1 MGQVVSRSGS
11 TPSWRRYL
19 RFWGH
24 DPARDL
30 DDELRFH
37 LEARYDEYVATGM
50 NPAAAR
56 SEAERRFGSV
66 DAVRDQCVAI
76 DSQWERS
83 RTMADMFHIL
93 VADLRYAVRQLRR
106 NPSLSI
112 AAILC
117 FALGIGANTSIFSV
131 VDAVLFR
138 PLPFPDADRLV
149 MIGESL
155 PKFGG
160 VNTGSISSPEYLDY
174 KQLNGRIF
182 KSSAIY
188 DNSSFVLTGNGE
200 PERIYGAVASAS
212 LFDVLQ
218 VKAAHGR
225 TFLPNEDR
233 IGGPDVVVLSDALW
247 RRRFDSDPAIV
258 GRTIALDGRRF
269 TIVGVMPPGFAFPL
283 PGIGKRV
290 AELFAPFVPTADEQR
305 TRGNVYNT
313 HFVARLAPG
322 VSIDAARSAAQ
333 QIAKRF
339 PELYPDIYGP
349 SSVTLA
355 EVLSLRERAVG
366 DVRRSLLVLLA
377 AVGLVLL
384 IACINVSSL
393 LLARAAARQRELS
406 VRRALGASR
415 RRLVQQFLSETLV
428 LIAIGGALGV
438 AFAVWGSRVLA
449 TRAPKSLLQGYD
461 ISVDGRVL
469 LFSAFVAIATAI
481 AISLLPAWQQSE
493 GILASTLREEGRGAS
508 GGIARQRGRRTLV
521 VSQIALALVL
531 ASGAGLMVRSL
542 ISAQS
547 VDPGFDLDGLLAF
560 RLNMP
565 DYRYRTA
572 NDVVQIETTVLDRLR
587 ALPGVVSATVASTVP
602 MSGIGWHIAAS
613 MDGVVLDKTPIVT
626 LTLVFPDYF
635 PTMRIPMRAGERFTG
650 RETSTS
656 ARVAVVNETLAR
668 TFYPGRSP
676 IGRRIKWGSPT
687 SRAPWA
693 TIVGVS
699 ADVKATAL
707 DTPQEP
713 AVYFVAAQ
721 QDFFLTNGAMRDMA
735 YVVRASGDPHGL
747 FNSIRRT
754 VRKIDPAI
762 PVLDLRSVDET
773 VDLSVATRRFNTMLL
788 GAFAVL
794 ALVLAAVG
802 LYGLMAYTV
811 LQRTREIGIRL
822 AIGATSAD
830 VLGLVVGQAARI
842 AAAGVTIGLAGALG
856 LTRIMRTLLFGIS
869 PLDAPTFAMAAAL
882 LFGIAALASYLPA
895 RRAAHIDPQ
904 SAIRAD

>member
-1 MGQVVSRSGS
+1 VSRSGS

-37 LEARYDEYVATGM
+37 LEARYDEYIAAGM

-149 MIGESL
+149 LIGEAL
-155 PKFGG
+155 PRFGG
-160 VNTGSISSPEYLDY
+160 ANMGSISSAEYLDY
-174 KQLNGRIF
+174 KQLDGRIF
-182 KSSAIY
+182 KRSAIY
-188 DNSSFVLTGNGE
+188 DNGSFVLSGNAE

-225 TFLPNEDR
+225 TFLPNEDQM
-233 IGGPDVVVLSDALW
+233 GAPDVVVISDPLW
-247 RRRFDSDPAIV
+247 RRRFDADPAIV
-258 GRTIALDGRRF
+258 GRSITLDGRRF
-269 TIVGVMPPGFAFPL
+269 TIIGVMPPGFAFPL

-290 AELFAPFVPTADEQR
+290 AELFAPYVITPDEER
-305 TRGNVYNT
+305 LRGNVYNT

-322 VSIDAARSAAQ
+322 VTIDAAHAAAQ
-333 QIAKRF
+333 AIARRL
-339 PELYPDIYGP
+339 PELHPGVYGR
-349 SSVTLA
+349 SSITLA
-355 EVLSLRERAVG
+355 EVFSLRERAVG

-377 AVGLVLL
+377 AVALVLL

-393 LLARAAARQRELS
+393 LLARAATRHRELS

-415 RRLVQQFLSETLV
+415 GRLVQQFLSETLV
-428 LIAIGGALGV
+428 LIVSGGTLGIAL
-438 AFAVWGSRVLA
+438 AVWGSRLLA
-449 TRAPKSLLQGYD
+449 TKAPQSLLQGYN
-461 ISVDGRVL
+461 IAVDGRVL
-469 LFSAFVAIATAI
+469 LVTAFVAIATAI
-481 AISLLPAWQQSE
+481 AISMLPAWQQSD
-493 GILASTLREEGRGAS
+493 GALASTLREEGRGAS

-542 ISAQS
+542 INARN
-547 VDPGFDLDGLLAF
+547 VDPGFKSDGLVAF
-560 RLNMP
+560 RLRLP

-572 NDVVQIETTVLDRLR
+572 NDVQRTESAVLDRLR
-587 ALPGVVSATVASTVP
+587 ALPGVASVTAATTVP
-602 MSGIGWHIAAS
+602 MSGIGWHIAVS
-613 MDGVVLDKTPIVT
+613 MEGIPLDKAPIVSN
-626 LTLVFPDYF
+626 TLVFPDYF
-635 PTMRIPMRAGERFTG
+635 ATMRIPVRAGEAFTG
-650 RETSTS
+650 RETSS
-656 ARVAVVNETLAR
+656 SPRVAIVNETFAR
-668 TFYPGRSP
+668 TFYPGTSP

-687 SRAPWA
+687 SPSPWA

-699 ADVKATAL
+699 ADVKGTSL
-707 DTPQEP
+707 DAPQEP
-713 AVYFVAAQ
+713 ATYFVAAQ
-721 QDFFLTNGAMRDMA
+721 QDSLLVTGALRDMA
-735 YVVRASGDPHGL
+735 YVVRAAGDPYAL
-747 FNSIRRT
+747 VNPIRRA
-754 VRKIDPAI
+754 VREIDPAV
-762 PVLDLRSVDET
+762 PVVDLRSVGET
-773 VDLSVATRRFNTMLL
+773 VDLSVSTRRFNTMLL
-788 GAFAVL
+788 AAFAVL

-811 LQRTREIGIRL
+811 VQRTREIGIRL

-869 PLDAPTFAMAAAL
+869 PLDAPTFVMAAAL